1 MHSPLPS
8 VTATGCQDSGA
19 GEPPDSTRA
28 ACTERGKMSE
38 GIGFWEVAII
48 GVVLAGLAVLFVI
61 LRK

>member
-1 MHSPLPS
+1 MNH
-8 VTATGCQDSGA
+8 
-19 GEPPDSTRA
+19 PDSTRA